1 MKEDLK
7 VNTVILLFV
16 GLIVGIIVI
25 SLGGGGGAIYLG
37 LLASVFKISP
47 LSAAATSLVTSLPS
61 VIIGSIGYYRQKQI
75 NFRIG
80 NQMLISAIPAVVIG
94 ALLAP
99 YIPEVIYRWAL
110 GLILVILG
118 FRIII
123 KKGDRT
129 SKTTHTLL
137 MASMYG
143 VLSGLMVGIA
153 GMSGGGPVLAGLLIL
168 GLNTFQAVAT
178 SSYVLVGLSIIG
190 ALMHITGGQVDWH
203 LGLPLM
209 LGAAVGALIA
219 PLLMKRIS
227 KSSHGAMIQ
236 VIMAV
241 LMVIMGINT
250 IR

>member
-1 MKEDLK
+1 MKEDVI
-7 VNTVILLFV
+7 VNTIVLLFV

-61 VIIGSIGYYRQKQI
+61 VIIGSWGYYRQKQI
-75 NFRIG
+75 NFRLG
-80 NQMLISAIPAVVIG
+80 NQMLFSAVPAVVIG

-99 YIPEVIYRWAL
+99 YIPSLIYRWVL
-110 GLILVILG
+110 GLILIIMGLRIVI
-118 FRIII
+118 R
-123 KKGDRT
+123 KGNR
-129 SKTTHTLL
+129 SSNKNHTLW
-137 MASMYG
+137 MASLYG

-153 GMSGGGPVLAGLLIL
+153 GMSGGGPILAGLLIL

-190 ALMHITGGQVDWH
+190 ALMHMTGGQVDWQ

-209 LGAAVGALIA
+209 IGAAVGALIA
-219 PLLMKRIS
+219 PLLVKKIS
-227 KSSHGAMIQ
+227 KSSHSNIVQ
-236 VIMAV
+236 VIMAL
-241 LMVIMGINT
+241 LMVLMGINT

>member
-1 MKEDLK
+1 MKED
-7 VNTVILLFV
+7 VNVDTVILLFV
-16 GLIVGIIVI
+16 GLIIGVIVI

-61 VIIGSIGYYRQKQI
+61 VIIGSWGYYRQKQI

-118 FRIII
+118 LRIII
-123 KKGDRT
+123 RKGDRT
-129 SKTTHTLL
+129 SHTTHTLL

-143 VLSGLMVGIA
+143 VLSGLMVGVA
-153 GMSGGGPVLAGLLIL
+153 GMSGGGPVLAGLLVL

-190 ALMHITGGQVDWH
+190 ALMHISGGQVDWQ

-219 PLLMKRIS
+219 PLVMKRIAR
-227 KSSHGAMIQ
+227 SSHAAMVQ